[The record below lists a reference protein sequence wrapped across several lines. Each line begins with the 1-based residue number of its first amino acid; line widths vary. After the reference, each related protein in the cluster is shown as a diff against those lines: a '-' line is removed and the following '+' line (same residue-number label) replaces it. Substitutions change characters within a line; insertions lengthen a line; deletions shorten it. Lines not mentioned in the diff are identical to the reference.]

1 MLRSTD
7 RTTSDEQRRGGLQPV
22 TGVSREVPMSTVD
35 TSVSTEQTVVARED
49 RIDGTVRG
57 HRAVRVLGQV
67 KGKIEAPTVTI
78 EEGAEVTADVTAEEV
93 IVAGEYSGNMTCSK
107 RLEVRP
113 SGRLSGRVETL
124 KMLLH
129 EGGVIDGELRMIKP
143 GEEVAPAARLAAS
156 VRSSAAG
163 SSIRQPVGPSVEHGV
178 QHGMEQ
184 GVAPGV
190 DAID

>member
-1 MLRSTD
+1 MFRSTD

-22 TGVSREVPMSTVD
+22 SGLTREVSMSTAMLD
-35 TSVSTEQTVVARED
+35 TSVSSDQTVIARED

-78 EEGAEVTADVTAEEV
+78 EEGAKVTGDVTAEEV
-93 IVAGEYSGNMTCSK
+93 IVAGEYSGKLTSSK

-113 SGRLSGRVETL
+113 SGRLNGRIETL

-129 EGGVIDGELRMIKP
+129 EGGIIDGELHMIKAA
-143 GEEVAPAARLAAS
+143 EEEAPAARSVAS
-156 VRSSAAG
+156 VRAEAAAE
-163 SSIRQPVGPSVEHGV
+163 SNIRQAVGPGAE
-178 QHGMEQ
+178 
-184 GVAPGV
+184 AV
-190 DAID
+190 D